1 MAGNASSQSISFSTG
16 ANAAHG
22 IREAAPQSKTCL
34 SAVEIYGFMIAGSF
48 LSPLEHHGFGESTI
62 GFEWARH

>member
-1 MAGNASSQSISFSTG
+1 
-16 ANAAHG
+16 
-22 IREAAPQSKTCL
+22 
-34 SAVEIYGFMIAGSF
+34 MIAGSS